1 MQQAVFMAHCPY
13 ELGDRVEIVMI
24 DGMAVTGYPSRVK
37 SGKMTITDI
46 LTVHSLKNGV
56 VSFLYEL
63 DGHKKTELIPWQELT
78 RKNTKP

>member
-13 ELGDRVEIVMI
+13 EIGDRVEIVMI
-24 DGMAVTGYPSRVK
+24 GGMAVTGYPSRAK

-46 LTVHSLKNGV
+46 LTVHSLKNNI

-63 DGHKKTELIPWQELT
+63 DGHKRTELIPWKELT
-78 RKNTKP
+78 KTNTKQ